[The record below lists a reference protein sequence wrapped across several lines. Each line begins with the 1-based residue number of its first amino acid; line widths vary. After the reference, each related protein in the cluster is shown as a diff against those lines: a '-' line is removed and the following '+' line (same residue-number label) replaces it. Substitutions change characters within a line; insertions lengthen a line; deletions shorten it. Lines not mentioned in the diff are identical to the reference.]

1 MSALAASLASM
12 VGLPVRPIPV
22 AALLACLPPCSSH
35 RCAEAADAPVDLTHQ
50 AVRAEISEQDK
61 NQDSEAN
68 LAQILGLPTM
78 QGEAGGIAW
87 PGPADVLCCA
97 LCRQAAVSE
106 RSML

>member
-1 MSALAASLASM
+1 M

-35 RCAEAADAPVDLTHQ
+35 RSAEAEAAGARVDLTHQ